1 MKAEITCYTDG
12 ASRGNPGPAAAGFV
26 LLDSDGRFLE
36 KNVVFLGKKTN
47 NEAEYHAVINALA
60 AAKKYGAHRIRIFS
74 DSQLVIRQLRGEYRV
89 NKPALRALY
98 ERVRL
103 CEQGYSSVEYVST
116 GRDHP
121 WIQEA
126 DRLCNDVLNAEISRS
141 D

>member
-1 MKAEITCYTDG
+1 MEAEITCYTDG

-36 KNVVFLGKKTN
+36 KNAVFLGKKTN
-47 NEAEYHAVINALA
+47 NEAEYHAVINALS
-60 AAKKYGAHRIRIFS
+60 AAKKHGAHRVCIFS

-89 NKPALRALY
+89 KKPALRVLY
-98 ERVRL
+98 ARVRL
-103 CEQGYSSVEYVST
+103 CEQGYSAVEYVST

-126 DRLCNDVLNAEISRS
+126 DRLCNEVLNAEISRS